1 MNKSLTSLSATLCL
15 LFSLSAWADTA
26 ADRAEIISLLNHYMH
41 AVDAKDTEALMSTW
55 ADEGVLEWEHGV
67 QHGKNDIRA
76 ALSNYGGAPYVET
89 PVETPVESL
98 QTADSRPGTHH
109 HIISH
114 VTDIDGD
121 SATAIVY
128 WFAMTDDLPQ
138 TAGQIYYFG
147 HYEDE
152 LVRDD
157 GSWLFTKRSLSNIER
172 VVGR

>member
-1 MNKSLTSLSATLCL
+1 MNKSLTNLGATLCL
-15 LFSLSAWADTA
+15 LFSLSAWANTA
-26 ADRAEIISLLNHYMH
+26 ADRAEIISLLDHYMN
-41 AVDAKDTEALMSTW
+41 AVDANDTEALMSTW
-55 ADEGVLEWEHGV
+55 ADEGVLEWELGV

-89 PVETPVESL
+89 PVETA
-98 QTADSRPGTHH
+98 QTAGSRRPGTHH

-121 SATAIVY
+121 NATAIVY
-128 WFAMTDDLPQ
+128 WFAMTDNLPQ
-138 TAGQIYYFG
+138 TEGQIYYFG

-152 LVRDD
+152 LVRND
-157 GSWLFTKRSLSNIER
+157 GSWLFTKRSLSNVER